1 MLQIIAGGM
10 KLAQG
15 IMGSRSA
22 KKAAKRK
29 AKMIRQMA
37 DYNARVKEMEARS
50 VVKTMGAETTRAY
63 KTKRRQMA
71 SQRAA
76 YAKTGAVSSGTPMA
90 VMLEQASE
98 MEMDIQNQ
106 RRNRLLEEQNLRQQA
121 KTGRYE
127 GEMQAQT
134 AIAEGKAQARASLL
148 GGISGAIGGL
158 GAGLSGIA
166 GATEAGTL
174 SAGFSKLGAKS
185 LLQ

>member
-22 KKAAKRK
+22 KKGAKRK
-29 AKMIRQMA
+29 ARAIRQMA
-37 DYNARVKEMEARS
+37 DYNAKVKEMEARS
-50 VVKTMGAETTRAY
+50 VRAAMGAETTRAY
-63 KTKRRQMA
+63 KSKRRQMA
-71 SQRAA
+71 AQRAA
-76 YAKTGAVSSGTPMA
+76 FSKTGAVSSGTPMA

-106 RRNRLLEEQNLRQQA
+106 RRNRLLQEQNLKQQA

-134 AIAEGKAQARASLL
+134 AIAQGKATARASLL
-148 GGISGAIGGL
+148 GGIAGAVGGI
-158 GAGLSGIA
+158 GAGLGNIA
-166 GATEAGTL
+166 GADEPL
-174 SAGFSKLGAKS
+174 SLGQK

>member
-1 MLQIIAGGM
+1 MLQLVTGAM
-10 KLAQG
+10 SLASG
-15 IMGSRSA
+15 IMGSSSA
-22 KKAAKRK
+22 KKEAKRK
-29 AKMIRQMA
+29 AKAIRQMS
-37 DYNARVKEMEARS
+37 DYNAKVKEMEARS

-63 KTKRRQMA
+63 KSKRRQMA

-90 VMLEQASE
+90 VMLEQATE

-106 RRNRLLEEQNLRQQA
+106 RRNRLLQEQNLKQQA

-134 AIAEGKAQARASLL
+134 AIAEGKAAARASLL
-148 GGISGAIGGL
+148 GGIAGAVGGL
-158 GAGLSGIA
+158 GGALGGIAEAGGKGGFGAGL
-166 GATEAGTL
+166 
-174 SAGFSKLGAKS
+174 SKLGAKA